1 MAAPVHASMSPRMR
15 DLSEDLLRMVM
26 SALHSDVEMCVLELL
41 RGHNER
47 GDEASPCRYLRDD
60 GNHSLY
66 EQVRD
71 VSPCSSLF
79 SFFLFPPLVCPL
91 LTPHARA
98 CAPAPTPHAPIYH
111 RLRNSSNSLQY
122 ARR

>member
-79 SFFLFPPLVCPL
+79 SFFSPSRLSPANS
-91 LTPHARA
+91 TRARTRTRA
-98 CAPAPTPHAPIYH
+98 YSTRSYYH
-111 RLRNSSNSLQY
+111 RPRNSSNSLQY